1 MNFSE
6 RTEYYIELINNA
18 ITEYLPRL
26 NAMSEQLEDAVSYA
40 MTSKGKRI
48 RPLLVL
54 EFCRINGGNTKD
66 ATPFAVAAELIH
78 NYSLIHDDLPAIDN
92 DDMRRGRPTLH
103 KMFDE
108 GVAIL
113 AGDELINLA
122 FEVVFEKTSSLS
134 DGDILKAG
142 KILARSSGIK
152 GILGGQIADIK
163 SEGKDIGE
171 EELLTIHRKKTAALI
186 SACAM
191 LGCVAAKADDKKVEL
206 AGKYGENL
214 GLAFQIVDD
223 ILDVTADE
231 KMLGKPVGSDFSLNK
246 NTFVKVFGLE
256 KSKKMAE
263 EYTNNALSCLGS
275 FKDNEFLKELTKL
288 LLERK
293 F

>member
-6 RTEYYIELINNA
+6 RTDCYIELINNA
-18 ITEYLPRL
+18 ITEYLPQG
-26 NAMSEQLEDAVSYA
+26 NAMADQLEDAVFYA

-48 RPLLVL
+48 RPILVL
-54 EFCRINGGNTKD
+54 EFCRINGGNISD
-66 ATPFAVAAELIH
+66 AIPFAVAAELIH
-78 NYSLIHDDLPAIDN
+78 NYSLVHDDLPAIDN
-92 DDMRRGRPTLH
+92 DDIRRGRSTVH
-103 KMFDE
+103 KKFDE

-113 AGDELINLA
+113 AGDEILNLA
-122 FEVVFEKTSSLS
+122 FEVLFESTSSLS
-134 DGDILKAG
+134 DSDILKAG

-171 EELLTIHRKKTAALI
+171 EELLIIHKKKTAALI
-186 SACAM
+186 SACSM
-191 LGCVAAKADDKKVEL
+191 IGCVAAKVDDKKVEL

-231 KMLGKPVGSDFSLNK
+231 KMLGKPVGSDFSHNK
-246 NTFVKVFGLE
+246 NTFIKVFGLE
-256 KSKKMAE
+256 KSKKMAA
-263 EYTNNALSCLGS
+263 EYTNNALSCLEF
-275 FKDNEFLKELTKL
+275 FKDNEFLKNLTKL